1 MNITG
6 YGTEWVEPLK
16 DKMTSLSASLN
27 SRLWIVAD
35 EPNGTLG
42 LVNCLKQ
49 EDFGDQIR

>member
-6 YGTEWVEPLK
+6 FGTEWVESLK
-16 DKMTSLSASLN
+16 EKMASLSTSPN

-35 EPNGTLG
+35 APNGTLG